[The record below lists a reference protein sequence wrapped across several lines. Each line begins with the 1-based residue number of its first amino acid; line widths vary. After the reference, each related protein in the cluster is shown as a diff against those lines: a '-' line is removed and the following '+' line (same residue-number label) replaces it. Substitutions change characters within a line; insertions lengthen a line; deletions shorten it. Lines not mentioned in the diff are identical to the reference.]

1 MEKFTD
7 VNGINLCY
15 DECGNTEGE
24 LVVLIHGLSS
34 SKEDMFYLRD
44 VLEDKY
50 KVYTIDCRGHGK
62 SDKMMGYTLNDHAKD
77 VISFCKSLN
86 SDSIYLIGYS
96 MGSYIALKAGELE
109 SKLFKKIV
117 LIGTK
122 GDGKS
127 SSVEQLVKDEGYDIG
142 EISSFK
148 FKRILL
154 KSLFSPKTSIFT
166 KLKVLKYRSKVKLTQ
181 EDKLAENKALENFDN
196 FKDIDKVK
204 VPVLVIAAESDK
216 INPPEYGLK
225 VANSIKNSRFEV
237 IKDAG
242 HFMLLEKPEELEKL
256 IKNFI

>member
-7 VNGINLCY
+7 INGINLCY
-15 DECGNTEGE
+15 DEGGINEGE
-24 LVVLIHGLSS
+24 TVVLIHGLSS

-77 VISFCKSLN
+77 VISFCNSLN
-86 SDSIYLIGYS
+86 SNSINLIGYS
-96 MGSYIALKAGELE
+96 MGSYIALKAGEIE
-109 SKLFKKIV
+109 PELFKKIV

-127 SSVEQLVKDEGYDIG
+127 SSVEKLVKDEGYEIG

-154 KSLFSPKTSIFT
+154 KSLFAPKTSVFT

-196 FKDIDKVK
+196 FKDIDRVT

-225 VANSIKNSRFEV
+225 VANSIKNSQFEV
-237 IKDAG
+237 INDAG